1 MGYNIED
8 ISVALGVM
16 ANAGIKGSTAGTT
29 LKNVIANMAKPTDA
43 QAAVMQKLGIS
54 LTDSS
59 GNMKSFAEVM
69 NNLRTSFIIRDYFSG
84 KRKYVGLANHCK
96 RKRSR
101 F

>member
-1 MGYNIED
+1 
-8 ISVALGVM
+8 M

-69 NNLRTSFIIRDYFSG
+69 KNLIY
-84 KRKYVGLANHCK
+84 
-96 RKRSR
+96 
-101 F
+101 

>member
-54 LTDSS
+54 
-59 GNMKSFAEVM
+59 
-69 NNLRTSFIIRDYFSG
+69 
-84 KRKYVGLANHCK
+84 
-96 RKRSR
+96 
-101 F
+101 